1 VGLSFALGSSQLSL
15 FAWRPLPSPTMHT
28 SPVER
33 TPEQLLRSA
42 AAWCEWRSGI
52 SWRRSADRW
61 NSDRMDYLRAAGLLR
76 DLIFVDVRPQVVFPR
91 VEVMIASPREQ
102 ELAQHTREELV
113 DALLEADRRLTD
125 RKLLMR
131 LPPKKL
137 ANMLAE
143 LPDARRNQRRA

>member
-1 VGLSFALGSSQLSL
+1 
-15 FAWRPLPSPTMHT
+15 
-28 SPVER
+28 
-33 TPEQLLRSA
+33 
-42 AAWCEWRSGI
+42 
-52 SWRRSADRW
+52 
-61 NSDRMDYLRAAGLLR
+61 MDYLRAAGLLR